1 MGKCLSL
8 SLADLNLL
16 ELRILS
22 GKCYICRA
30 ESSSSS
36 SNSNGTKYITDLIEH
51 LRGQHDLTI
60 RSAYSRCV
68 CLCCGSQ
75 QADVEKLVRHV
86 YDVHKILL
94 FASVNKICYITNQRN
109 KSENNSSSATDLVS
123 SAQKQP
129 SATNSCK
136 SSPDKNA
143 TRSMVASKQQASTS
157 KTSESLLSTTPQKIP
172 KGIST
177 L

>member
-22 GKCYICRA
+22 GKCYICRS

-36 SNSNGTKYITDLIEH
+36 SNSSGTKYITDLIEH
-51 LRGQHDLTI
+51 LRGKHDLTI

-75 QADVEKLVRHV
+75 QPDVEKLVRHV

-109 KSENNSSSATDLVS
+109 KIENNSSSATDLVS
-123 SAQKQP
+123 SSAKKQPP

-143 TRSMVASKQQASTS
+143 TRSMVDSKQQASTS
-157 KTSESLLSTTPQKIP
+157 KTSESLLATTLQKIP
-172 KGIST
+172 KGI
-177 L
+177 

>member
-22 GKCYICRA
+22 GKCYICRS
-30 ESSSSS
+30 ESSS
-36 SNSNGTKYITDLIEH
+36 SNSSGTKYITDLIEH
-51 LRGQHDLTI
+51 LRSKHDLTI

-68 CLCCGSQ
+68 CLCCGSHQ
-75 QADVEKLVRHV
+75 TDVEKLVRHV

-109 KSENNSSSATDLVS
+109 KSENNSSSSATDLVS
-123 SAQKQP
+123 SSAQKQP
-129 SATNSCK
+129 TSATNSCK

-143 TRSMVASKQQASTS
+143 TRSMVDSKQQASTS
-157 KTSESLLSTTPQKIP
+157 KTSESLLSNTPQKIP
-172 KGIST
+172 KGI
-177 L
+177 

>member
-36 SNSNGTKYITDLIEH
+36 NSSGTKYITDLIEH

-75 QADVEKLVRHV
+75 QPDVEKLVRHV

-129 SATNSCK
+129 TSASTSCK

>member
-22 GKCYICRA
+22 GKCYICRS
-30 ESSSSS
+30 ESSS
-36 SNSNGTKYITDLIEH
+36 SNSGTKYITDLIEH

-75 QADVEKLVRHV
+75 QTHVEKLVRHV

-109 KSENNSSSATDLVS
+109 KSENNSSSCSATDLVS

-129 SATNSCK
+129 TSATTSCK

-143 TRSMVASKQQASTS
+143 TRSMVDSKLQASTS

-172 KGIST
+172 KGISS